1 MPYFGL
7 GAVSAVVVLA
17 RPSLQVVAFL
27 ADCLPSALFHCAS
40 AHSARGHRAGRP
52 PLGALA
58 DPAWAL
64 VFCAALLG
72 SGWHLFGVCPVKG
85 ASTSGIGHKGS
96 SALGTG
102 HNSPA
107 PCGLRTRPAPLGA
120 LRAAA
125 KDRDT
130 GAVDGSTA
138 ARDPL
143 TAAKA
148 TRRASWRRSQ
158 VSPGPPAGSD
168 ASSATAKFG

>member
-1 MPYFGL
+1 MF
-7 GAVSAVVVLA
+7 
-17 RPSLQVVAFL
+17 RPRCGFCRCCSRASFL
-27 ADCLPSALFHCAS
+27 AGRRLLGGLLAK
-40 AHSARGHRAGRP
+40 RAISLC
-52 PLGALA
+52 LGALSTW
-58 DPAWAL
+58 PQSR
-64 VFCAALLG
+64 AAAPWGLGRPGVGTCLLRRTT
-72 SGWHLFGVCPVKG
+72 WQRLAFVWCCPIKG

-96 SALGTG
+96 SAPGTG